1 MSEIR
6 STEIRSDLSVRL
18 ESTRPRV
25 TPRPV
30 GARFRDVIDDGA
42 DALLGGVEAAST
54 LVPGG
59 SVVSAAVRG
68 ARTGAALEAAEAPGA
83 GGADRGIQSMA
94 DLQRA
99 MMDDNMEYLR
109 LQQQIQAENRRFTTV
124 SNVMKARHETAKNA
138 INNIR

>member
-1 MSEIR
+1 MSEI
-6 STEIRSDLSVRL
+6 TTPGLAQNVDVRI

-25 TPRPV
+25 TARPL

-42 DALLGGVEAAST
+42 GALLGGVEAASNM
-54 LVPGG
+54 VPGG

-68 ARTGAALEAAEAPGA
+68 ARSGAAGEAAEAPG
-83 GGADRGIQSMA
+83 GGVDGGPQSMA
-94 DLQRA
+94 DVQRT

-109 LQQQIQAENRRFTTV
+109 LQQQIQAENRRYTTL
-124 SNVMKARHETAKNA
+124 SNVMKARHETAKNS